1 MSVKLLLVFAMMM
14 MFASALKLASHEG
27 QYAWFTYNEA
37 PTGNRCSNNNKC
49 DGQRTCSP
57 YGWCQGTSRPAK
69 GTGYNYNEA
78 VTGNRCPKSAT
89 DPFNGK
95 NYANRNYF
103 CDGQRTCSPFG
114 WCQGTSR

>member
-1 MSVKLLLVFAMMM
+1 MSAKLLLVFAMMM

-27 QYAWFTYNEA
+27 QYAWFTYNEGA
-37 PTGNRCSNNNKC
+37 TGNRCKNNNQC

-57 YGWCQGTSRPAK
+57 FGWCQGTSRPAK

-78 VTGNRCPKSAT
+78 VTRNRCPTS
-89 DPFNGK
+89 GK